1 MTSRKHRSFTKCTWA
16 EAEGFVA
23 QLLTNLKR
31 VCLSVFISISLLS
44 LPYQPLALTL
54 FSRLLHHPRH
64 QIIFSSVWE
73 ERGERKNNNR
83 LFDLNIHQQQ
93 PRKTKTKK
101 KRHKHS
107 DAWTRRKVEH
117 ALAQTPIYTYRQTN
131 TQNNRTQS
139 TAQPEVYFM
148 QKYSKVCFTIQL
160 NIKGWYIPLWSLTPQ
175 RTHPYTPTTPTPSI
189 HLQHTEK
196 VAECHC

>member
-101 KRHKHS
+101 KGTSILMHEQ
-107 DAWTRRKVEH
+107 DAKSNTRLR
-117 ALAQTPIYTYRQTN
+117 R
-131 TQNNRTQS
+131 
-139 TAQPEVYFM
+139 
-148 QKYSKVCFTIQL
+148 
-160 NIKGWYIPLWSLTPQ
+160 
-175 RTHPYTPTTPTPSI
+175 HPYTHTDRQTHRTTEHKAQHSQKSTLCRNI
-189 HLQHTEK
+189 LKCVLQYN
-196 VAECHC
+196 